1 MSDALDRL
9 AQAYGIEPDYIGG
22 TGERRTVSDAT
33 KIGLLEAL
41 GVPAVDEDE
50 VASSLQSVPATG
62 AGDNQPADAR
72 CFVPDW
78 LINGRVWGVT
88 CQLYSL
94 RSARNLGIGDFEDLA
109 ILAEQIAGAGADFI
123 GVNPLHALFLADP
136 SRCSPYSPSSRRFL
150 NPLYIAV
157 DRPPQAEAGLDA
169 AQIEALRNAELVDYV
184 EVARLKR
191 DALERAYRAFR
202 SGGQDEA
209 KAFEDFCHA
218 RGRALLSFALYEAL
232 SDDMVLAGHPAGWHS
247 WPKPYRDCN
256 SDVVRRFVQDNA
268 ERVGFHMWL
277 QWIAERQLRSAQQRA
292 LAAGMRIGLY
302 LDLAV
307 GVAPDGADTWSD
319 PDAVVADARLG
330 CPPDMFNEG
339 GQDWGLAPL
348 SPKALRS
355 GRLEAFEEVL
365 AALMRNAGAVR
376 IDHAMGLTRLYLI
389 PAEAPASEGAYLR
402 YPFRDMLRV
411 LSDISWQRRTVVIGE
426 DLGTVPPGFREMMY
440 EAEIQGYRVFYFER
454 EHDGRF
460 KHPQAY
466 ADRALA
472 CISTHDLPTL
482 KGWWKGTDISE
493 RERLGITSAESAA
506 HMRGSRAHDRLLL
519 LRLLN
524 DEGLL
529 PAEFQPVLHNN
540 SPGPDELPP
549 AVCVAAHALIAKAPS
564 RLVAVQIEDLAGVGE
579 QANLPGTVDEHPNW
593 RRKLPLDLSD
603 LGNTDLFQATTG
615 ALSRER
621 PRPP

>member
-9 AQAYGIEPDYIGG
+9 AHAYGIEADYISG

-33 KIGLLEAL
+33 KIALLEAL
-41 GVPAVDEDE
+41 GIPAANEED
-50 VASSLQSVPATG
+50 VQSSLQTVPVTADVT
-62 AGDNQPADAR
+62 QPADAR

-78 LINGRVWGVT
+78 LVNGRVWGIT

-94 RSARNLGIGDFEDLA
+94 RSARNQGIGDFEDLA
-109 ILAEQIAGAGADFI
+109 RLAEQAAAAGADFI

-136 SRCSPYSPSSRRFL
+136 NRCSPYSPSSRRFL

-157 DRPPQAEAGLDA
+157 DRIPQAAADLDPVRIA
-169 AQIEALRNAELVDYV
+169 ALRDTELVDYDG
-184 EVARLKR
+184 VARLKR
-191 DALERAYRAFR
+191 GALERAYRAFLSEGQEGMNAFEEFCDT
-202 SGGQDEA
+202 SGG
-209 KAFEDFCHA
+209 
-218 RGRALLSFALYEAL
+218 ALLSFALYEAL
-232 SDDMVLAGHPAGWHS
+232 SDELVRAGHPAVWHGW
-247 WPKPYRDCN
+247 PEAYRAVN
-256 SDVVRRFVQDNA
+256 SDEVRRFAHEHA
-268 ERVGFHMWL
+268 EGVGFHMWL
-277 QWIAERQLRSAQQRA
+277 QWIAERQLQSAQQRA

-348 SPKALRS
+348 SPKALGS
-355 GRLEAFEEVL
+355 GRLDVFEAVL
-365 AALMRNAGAVR
+365 LELTRSAGAVR
-376 IDHAMGLTRLYLI
+376 IDHVMGLTRLYLI
-389 PAEAPASEGAYLR
+389 PAEAQASEGAYLR
-402 YPFRDMLRV
+402 YPLRDLLRV
-411 LSDISWQRRTVVIGE
+411 LSDISWRRRTVVIGE
-426 DLGTVPPGFREMMY
+426 DLGTVPSGFREMMH

-454 EHDGRF
+454 EDDGRF
-460 KHPQAY
+460 RPPRAY
-466 ADRALA
+466 SERALA

-482 KGWWKGTDISE
+482 KGWWKGTDIGE
-493 RERLGITSAESAA
+493 RERLGITSTEGAA
-506 HMRGSRAHDRLLL
+506 QMRGSRAHDRLLL

-529 PAEFQPVLHNN
+529 PVEFQPVLHDDT
-540 SPGPDELPP
+540 PCPDELPA
-549 AVCVAAHALIAKAPS
+549 AVCIAVHAMIARAPS
-564 RLVAVQIEDLAGVGE
+564 RLVAVQLEDLAGVGV

-593 RRKLPLDLSD
+593 RRKLPMDVSD
-603 LGNTDLFQATTG
+603 LIKTDLFQATTG

-621 PRPP
+621 PRPS